1 MAATILTNLAS
12 YTLGVVSDESG
23 MNVQDVDVS
32 SKGAEIKVPDKV
44 GNTTGLVQHDFE
56 QVYKVKGFL
65 VGAPAV
71 TPGEII
77 TIANA
82 IVTIGVAASACI
94 VSDVQITHKS
104 KELAMISYTATA
116 RGGIASGATQVVT

>member
-12 YTLGVVSDESG
+12 YTLGVVSVESG
-23 MNVQDVDVS
+23 MNVQEVDVS
-32 SKGAEIKVPDKV
+32 SKSTEIKVPDHI
-44 GNTTGLVQHDFE
+44 GNTTGLVNHDFE
-56 QVYKVKGFL
+56 QVTKVKGFL
-65 VGAPAV
+65 VGAPAI

-82 IVTIGVAASACI
+82 IVTIGVAASANI
-94 VSDVQITHKS
+94 VSDVQVTYKS

-116 RGGIASGATQVVT
+116 RGGIAAGATQVTT